1 VTRRCTALAT
11 AILLVV
17 SPLHAQQVSLRL
29 GGLATQYADT
39 LDATAGSVAA
49 QLAWASPRTQGVIEA
64 SGSHFNTGN
73 VAGQMWGSFAAMGP
87 RSRHAGLGVRADG
100 VTNGI
105 AGSTWTATGTAE
117 LFGALA
123 SGDWTVTTGL
133 SVGGVRSIDTA
144 RFATAGAALRT
155 WYARGNWTIG
165 GAVAA
170 TTSSS
175 ARFADFT
182 TNVDFYRG
190 RLMASALA
198 GARRGDLGG
207 PPWYQ
212 ARVTVRLTPV
222 VSLETALGS
231 YPKDLA
237 GYDHGRYANLG
248 LRIAIITPRHATLT
262 VPTLAAASGRLL
274 IEALDSAN
282 TRVTFTLADVS
293 APAIVGSWNEWSP
306 TPLSSAG
313 NGRWS
318 AILPIGAGIHRF
330 ALVMDDGR
338 WIVPEGVTRLP
349 DDFDGEV
356 GILVVSSR

>member
-1 VTRRCTALAT
+1 VTRRGIALAT
-11 AILLVV
+11 AILLAV

-39 LDATAGSVAA
+39 LDAAAGSVAA
-49 QLAWASPRTQGVIEA
+49 QLAWASPRTQGVLEA
-64 SGSHFNTGN
+64 SWSQFNTGN
-73 VAGQMWGSFAAMGP
+73 GAGQMWGGFAAMGP

-100 VTNGI
+100 VTNAI

-123 SGDWTVTTGL
+123 SGDWTVTTGV
-133 SVGGVRSIDTA
+133 SVGGVRAIDTS
-144 RFATAGAALRT
+144 RFATAGAALRA

-165 GAVAA
+165 GAAAA
-170 TTSSS
+170 TTSSN

-182 TNVDFYRG
+182 SSVDFHRG
-190 RLMASALA
+190 RVMAGALA
-198 GARRGDLGG
+198 GARSGDLGG

-212 ARVTVRLTPV
+212 GRVTVRLTPV

-237 GYDHGRYANLG
+237 GYDRGRYANLG
-248 LRIAIITPRHATLT
+248 LRIALSTPQYATLT
-262 VPTLAAASGRLL
+262 APAIAAASGRLL

-282 TRVTFTLADVS
+282 TRVTFTLVGVI

-306 TPLSSAG
+306 TPLTSTG

-318 AILPIGAGIHRF
+318 AILPIGAGTHRF

-338 WIVPEGVTRLP
+338 WTVPEGVTRLP

-356 GILVVSSR
+356 GILVVSR